1 MCDLWKKALA
11 QTPEE
16 ILDDVLSGEGR
27 AGFTA
32 IALAL
37 YATPTSIEI
46 INANAIYNKHLSGDD
61 AIKQCHKVL
70 IEEHLGGGAIDQ
82 GGRQGEIRRRATPKE
97 LTEADQVVR
106 DKVQGRA
113 RQTVSCGTVRHPKR
127 CAYRAQPAERGSG
140 GDRCCSP
147 RRPTQPPAS
156 PRRGP

>member
-1 MCDLWKKALA
+1 MKPFVVDNSAEGVTELWKKALA

-70 IEEHLGGGAIDQ
+70 IEEHLGGGRQKSRTGFAILFR
-82 GGRQGEIRRRATPKE
+82 GHYYIGYTIKNG
-97 LTEADQVVR
+97 VR
-106 DKVQGRA
+106 KHALQ
-113 RQTVSCGTVRHPKR
+113 QWC
-127 CAYRAQPAERGSG
+127 
-140 GDRCCSP
+140 
-147 RRPTQPPAS
+147 
-156 PRRGP
+156 